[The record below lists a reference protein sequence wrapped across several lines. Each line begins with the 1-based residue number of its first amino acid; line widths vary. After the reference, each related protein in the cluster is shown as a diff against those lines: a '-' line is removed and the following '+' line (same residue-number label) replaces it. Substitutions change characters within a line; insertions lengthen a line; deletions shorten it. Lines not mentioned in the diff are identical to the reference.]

1 MRPSIRTEVFTTADR
16 SRWRLAEAI
25 RQRVFV
31 EEQACP
37 PEEEWDEHD
46 AEARHLLAWVEGKGL
61 GVGGLGLG
69 EGSEAVAVGTAR
81 WRVVGDATAKLE
93 RFAVVPE
100 ARGCGVGAALV
111 AATLAD
117 ARAHGC
123 STFVL
128 HAQVQASGLYR
139 RFGFV
144 ADEGI
149 FVEAG
154 IEHVR
159 MWLREEGTE
168 GVGIRDPGSGIREDW
183 YRVPGTGY
191 QRPAEPNELPRALV
205 FYDGHCPLCHGAV
218 RFLLAR
224 DRAEHFHFAPLQ
236 GPTAERVL
244 GEAAADSDTVVLVR
258 DPEGSAKRFER
269 AAAVAEM
276 LRDLPRPWPWVGAM
290 LRALPRWLADW
301 GYRQVARRRTLLGR
315 YDTCPLPAPEHRAR
329 FRP

>member
-1 MRPSIRTEVFTTADR
+1 MSSSVRTEVFTVADE

-37 PEEEWDEHD
+37 PAEEWDEHD
-46 AEARHLLAWVEGKGL
+46 AGARHLLAWLEGEGL
-61 GVGGLGLG
+61 GGGSP
-69 EGSEAVAVGTAR
+69 EGAVGTAR
-81 WRVVGDATAKLE
+81 WRVLADGSAKLE

-117 ARAHGC
+117 ARTHGC

-149 FVEAG
+149 FIEAG

-159 MWLREEGTE
+159 MWLREEGTAAAD
-168 GVGIRDPGSGIREDW
+168 RSTPS
-183 YRVPGTGY
+183 
-191 QRPAEPNELPRALV
+191 LV

-224 DRAEHFHFAPLQ
+224 DRGEHFHFAPLQ

-244 GEAAADSDTVVLVR
+244 GEAAADYDTVVLVR
-258 DPEGSAKRFER
+258 DPEGSPRRYER
-269 AAAVAEM
+269 AGAVAEM

-290 LRALPRWLADW
+290 LGALPRRLADW

>member
-1 MRPSIRTEVFTTADR
+1 MSSSVRTEVFTAADE

-46 AEARHLLAWVEGKGL
+46 AGARHLLAWVEGKGL

-69 EGSEAVAVGTAR
+69 DRSLGVAVGTAR
-81 WRVVGDATAKLE
+81 WRVVGEGTAKLE
-93 RFAVVPE
+93 RFAVMPE
-100 ARGCGVGAALV
+100 ARGHGVGAALV
-111 AATLAD
+111 EAALAD
-117 ARAHGC
+117 ARTHGWR
-123 STFVL
+123 TFVL

-144 ADEGI
+144 ADEGTFI
-149 FVEAG
+149 EAG

-159 MWLREEGTE
+159 MWFGEEGAK
-168 GVGIRDPGSGIREDW
+168 GGGIRDPGSGSREDW

-191 QRPAEPNELPRALV
+191 QGPAELNELPRALV
-205 FYDGHCPLCHGAV
+205 FYDGHCPLCHGTV

-224 DRAEHFHFAPLQ
+224 DRGGHFHFAPLQ

-244 GEAAADSDTVVLVR
+244 GAAAADSDTVVLVR
-258 DPEGSAKRFER
+258 DPEGSPRRFER

-290 LRALPRWLADW
+290 LGALPRRLADW